1 MAQGPSMGETKRR
14 IDRPDL
20 PGGDRDADGSVL
32 PGVRLG
38 AGAAI
43 GLR

>member
-1 MAQGPSMGETKRR
+1 MGETKKG

-32 PGVRLG
+32 LGVQIG
-38 AGAAI
+38 TGAAI